1 MSHRLFSR
9 FGLTVLI
16 LPFPLVNHFFGANI
30 GFFFRLFVF
39 VGNGKGSQVGS
50 REKLLR
56 SRGCDLGNE
65 KMLVCSLG
73 FFGGIC

>member
-1 MSHRLFSR
+1 MVFFR
-9 FGLTVLI
+9 FGVMRVTENL
-16 LPFPLVNHFFGANI
+16 

-56 SRGCDLGNE
+56 SWGCDLGNG
-65 KMLVCSLG
+65 KMLVCSLD
-73 FFGGIC
+73 FFGDLLRWYVVMIVVIE